1 MKKIKI
7 GTIGNTLVGKTAICR
22 NYLGEEFSTEQML
35 TVGMEKFVNELE
47 LTIKENKIK
56 THVCIYDT
64 SGQERY
70 ETTVFNFIEKCD
82 GVLLVYAINFKES
95 FNDISKWVNKIRE
108 LQSDEHFPVVLIGNK
123 IDLDN
128 ERVINKEDGE
138 KVAKNYKFPFYETSA
153 KTGENVKEAFQHLID
168 LIAEYKEDELL
179 NNINKKCINLN
190 IKQEEKEKQQI
201 EYIIEKNCCG
211 CKKKIPIYK
220 DNNIS
225 YDSDL
230 DIKKTLI

>member
-7 GTIGNTLVGKTAICR
+7 GTIGNIFVGKTALCR
-22 NYLGEEFSTEQML
+22 NYLGEEFTTEQIS
-35 TVGMEKFVNELE
+35 TIGMEKFINEVE

-56 THVCIYDT
+56 TQVYFYDT

-95 FNDISKWVNKIRE
+95 YNDISKWVNKIRE

-168 LIAEYKEDELL
+168 LVIQYKEDELL
-179 NNINKKCINLN
+179 NDNRIEDNATTSKCSIIKKGKKGN
-190 IKQEEKEKQQI
+190 IKMEI
-201 EYIIEKNCCG
+201 YIMVIG
-211 CKKKIPIYK
+211 IIIKKKIMEK
-220 DNNIS
+220 WNIK
-225 YDSDL
+225 
-230 DIKKTLI
+230 IEMNIMATE

>member
-7 GTIGNTLVGKTAICR
+7 GTIGNCLVGKTALCR
-22 NYLGEEFSTEQML
+22 NYLGEEFTTEQIS
-35 TVGMEKFVNELE
+35 TIGMEKFINEVE

-56 THVCIYDT
+56 TQVYFYDT

-95 FNDISKWVNKIRE
+95 YNDISKWVNKIRE

-153 KTGENVKEAFQHLID
+153 KTGENVKEAFQHLI
-168 LIAEYKEDELL
+168 AEYKEDELL
-179 NNINKKCINLN
+179 DIIKKKPINLN

-211 CKKKIPIYK
+211 CKKKIPMYK